1 MTRGVRLAS
10 PRMFR
15 SDFLERFS
23 RAHPLTPAL
32 VYLPVVAASV
42 VLALRREAL
51 LRAAFSVFAGYL
63 LWTLSEYW
71 LHRTL
76 FHLHVV
82 GPRTAR
88 VAFLVHGVHHE
99 SPRDEQRLVM
109 PVGASFFLCILTYGA
124 FRLAL
129 GPALWAPFAGFV
141 LGYVIYDEMHW
152 YLHTGR
158 PTSRF
163 ARWLRRQH
171 LLHHFK
177 DPASRF
183 GVSCPWLDYLFC
195 SRGCPAGATAPL
207 QPQPRRAEPAE

>member
-1 MTRGVRLAS
+1 MTRGVRHGS

-32 VYLPVVAASV
+32 AYLPVVTASIA
-42 VLALRREAL
+42 LALRREAL
-51 LRAAFSVFAGYL
+51 PQAALSVLAGYL

-76 FHLHVV
+76 FHLKVI

-99 SPRDEQRLVM
+99 SPGDEARLVM
-109 PVGASFFLCILTYGA
+109 PVGASLVLCVLTYA
-124 FRLAL
+124 VFRLTL
-129 GPALWAPFAGFV
+129 GAALWAPFGGFV
-141 LGYVIYDEMHW
+141 LGYVIYDEVHW
-152 YLHTGR
+152 YLHVGR
-158 PTSRF
+158 PTSRLG
-163 ARWLRRQH
+163 RWLRRQH
-171 LLHHFK
+171 LLHHFQ

-183 GVSCPWLDYLFC
+183 GVSCPWLDYLFG
-195 SRGCPAGATAPL
+195 SRGYTSVPARG
-207 QPQPRRAEPAE
+207 RRAGII